1 MVMGGF
7 QMNVLSRRMG
17 LILTVILYITLAAAI
32 LGFLVIPWLVQV
44 AFAEYF
50 SQQVASFL
58 FLYAGGALV
67 IWLIVEFLFI
77 MDSVHKGTPFIQR
90 NVKSLSHI
98 AICCGICS
106 VDFLGYYLFC
116 KPASIPLLICGL
128 ILIFGMLCAIVL
140 SCVFHQAVLYK
151 EENDLT
157 V

>member
-1 MVMGGF
+1 M
-7 QMNVLSRRMG
+7 LEAR
-17 LILTVILYITLAAAI
+17 
-32 LGFLVIPWLVQV
+32 
-44 AFAEYF
+44 
-50 SQQVASFL
+50 
-58 FLYAGGALV
+58 
-67 IWLIVEFLFI
+67 WLIVEFLFI